1 LVAIFPSMPTPSEQK
16 ALAFVAIVIL
26 LGGAARVL
34 RAGATPTPAVT
45 PLEQQALARQ
55 AAAASSSAAA
65 PNGKRAGK
73 GARSLKLTL
82 KKRDAGAKEVAG
94 VVSVPP
100 ATDPLG
106 FPPAGPRI
114 DSDLRGRTEGAP
126 ATSLA
131 GREPYQK
138 GLPAAT
144 IDLDQATEAEID
156 RLPRVG
162 PALARRIVA
171 NRDSLGPFG
180 ALSGLRRVRGIGP
193 ATLERLAPLVTFSGQ
208 VRR

>member
-1 LVAIFPSMPTPSEQK
+1 MPTPSEQK

-34 RAGATPTPAVT
+34 RAGAPQSAPT

-55 AAAASSSAAA
+55 AAAASSSAVAA
-65 PNGKRAGK
+65 GSPNRRKSS
-73 GARSLKLTL
+73 RSVRLTL
-82 KKRDAGAKEVAG
+82 KKRDAGVKDVAG

-100 ATDPLG
+100 ATNTLG

-114 DSDLRGRTEGAP
+114 DTDPRRRPG
-126 ATSLA
+126 
-131 GREPYQK
+131 
-138 GLPAAT
+138 GLPADPVARRESYET
-144 IDLDQATEAEID
+144 ALPSARIDLDQATEAEID

-180 ALSGLRRVRGIGP
+180 ALSALRRVRGIGP
-193 ATLERLAPLVTFSGQ
+193 ATLDRLAPFVTFSGQ